1 MTKTALIGLHDD
13 YLARMTT
20 KILQRAGYTT
30 VEVARTTEQMIA
42 LSRASH
48 FDLYLM
54 DLNFQAASQDFTPA
68 EEVYRVLREQGRGN
82 MFYALS
88 GYADVVQRAQQA
100 GIPARDKTDLGA
112 IVRGEK
118 QLFESRERSCRF

>member
-112 IVRGEK
+112 IVRGE
-118 QLFESRERSCRF
+118 QRAFL